1 MPLHPPY
8 LNSTRDWV
16 PMKTPSTSTDL
27 VLKGKPEAWLL
38 EKEEAKLD
46 GRDDGKLLNPLENPP
61 CPNPEDPCMWEDPC
75 GTKDP
80 PNDEPPPMYVGI
92 GACIAFKFGANPL
105 NGLSKGFKR
114 SDIHIPFLLFLLF
127 VDIFLFLVWIPSF
140 FIVKGLA
147 TWKIQM
153 IYIYYSS
160 VWLWNK
166 KC

>member
-1 MPLHPPY
+1 MPVCLCHCHAIAPTIFELDERLSPDE
-8 LNSTRDWV
+8 NPVDVDRFSPD
-16 PMKTPSTSTDL
+16 
-27 VLKGKPEAWLL
+27 GKPEAGLL

-80 PNDEPPPMYVGI
+80 PKDEPPPMYVGI

-147 TWKIQM
+147 T
-153 IYIYYSS
+153 
-160 VWLWNK
+160 
-166 KC
+166 